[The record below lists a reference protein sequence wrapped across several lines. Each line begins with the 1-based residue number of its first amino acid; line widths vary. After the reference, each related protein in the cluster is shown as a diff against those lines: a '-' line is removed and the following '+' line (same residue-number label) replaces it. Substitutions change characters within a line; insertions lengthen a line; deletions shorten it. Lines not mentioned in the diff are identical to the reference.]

1 MADQL
6 LNILLKGFLGQ
17 AFSSGSPRHQRRE
30 LIRGD
35 VLCVKNGFS
44 NRYGIW
50 TGEVVITYDKSFQGT
65 KKVHK
70 RSLKDFLHGSKS
82 YSVCMFPKTYGRMIK
97 CQQASPTSGVV
108 MPQQKIW
115 WLLERAEKAKKYKRY
130 SHEETA
136 DRAEQAL
143 GKTGYASSEH
153 FAIWCKT
160 GISESQELEA
170 MQDFWDKVIVY

>member
-6 LNILLKGFLGQ
+6 LNILLKGLWGQ
-17 AFSSGSPRHQRRE
+17 VFSSGSPPHQRRE

-35 VLCVKNGFS
+35 VLCVRNGLF

-50 TGEVVITYDKSFQGT
+50 TGEAVILYDKSHQGA

-70 RSLKDFLHGSKS
+70 RSLKDFLHGAKS
-82 YSVCMFPKTYGRMIK
+82 YSVCMFPKTYGRMMK
-97 CQQASPTSGVV
+97 CQQASPISGVV
-108 MPQQKIW
+108 MPQQKLW

-136 DRAEQAL
+136 YRAEKAL
-143 GKTGYASSEH
+143 GKSDYASSEH
-153 FAIWCKT
+153 FAVWCKT

-170 MQDFWDKVIVY
+170 MQDFWDKLIVY